1 MSYNEDKT
9 YKTYRKMF
17 DKLHDEILGKDYIVA
32 DCCNNITGDEI
43 IVNKVIEEYNR
54 IKDSNNR
61 LLLST
66 TILLVTI
73 LLLLIVGICI
83 F

>member
-9 YKTYRKMF
+9 YKTYRKML

-43 IVNKVIEEYNR
+43 IVNKVIEE
-54 IKDSNNR
+54 
-61 LLLST
+61 
-66 TILLVTI
+66 
-73 LLLLIVGICI
+73 
-83 F
+83 